1 MHVYSIGLDLHMYFI
16 TMTNL
21 KAERESMPNINKFTQ
36 HLNSVGTTNKPNFH
50 SVDTTNLPN
59 LRSVGTTNLFT
70 IN

>member
-1 MHVYSIGLDLHMYFI
+1 
-16 TMTNL
+16 
-21 KAERESMPNINKFTQ
+21 MPNINKFTQ

-70 IN
+70 INRKCSSYYQVKRIDTKFVGDCT